1 MSASAAL
8 QEALLDVFGH
18 HHFRTGQQQ
27 AAEAVL
33 EGRDVVAVMPTG
45 AGKSICYQLPA
56 ALLQGTT
63 LVVSPLIALM
73 KDQVDALRSRSFPA
87 AAIHSGLSG
96 SQRFAAENAFRN
108 GQLRILYVAPE
119 RLRSDRFRSLLRT
132 VNIARLVVD
141 EAHCISQW
149 GHDFRPDY
157 RRIGGLREELGVPAA
172 AFTATATPDVRTDI
186 CQQLNLR
193 SPLQL
198 VTGFDRPNLT
208 LAIEECSSRVAKAQA
223 LDRVVR
229 EVGPPGIVYAATRKD
244 VEMWAALLRERGL
257 AADSYHAGRDDAD
270 RHHAQD
276 EFLAGRLEA
285 IAATNAFG
293 MGIDKA
299 DIRFVI
305 HADLPGSVEA
315 YYQEAGRAGRDGL
328 PARCVL
334 LYSPADIRTQEF
346 FLSGS
351 NPPASL
357 FREAWHLL
365 GQGADDG
372 EIEASAPKA
381 ANRMALGTALRL
393 LRQAAET
400 QSCPLGEGPVPVDLA
415 RVAEKA
421 RRDGD
426 RLRAM
431 VRYAHSRT
439 CRTRFIFDYFA
450 GDALEEPP
458 ECGTCDVCQ
467 GWRFAEG
474 RELSDR
480 EVLTVRIALSAVAR
494 LSGRF
499 GAARIAQVLIGSQS
513 QEVTSR
519 GLHRLPTHGKL
530 RSMRLEDVKELLA
543 ALLDGGYVERQPI
556 PNARPGTFVLGLTPE
571 GRDVMKAEAAPRLA
585 WPKSQSSTSGP
596 ESAPPLKA
604 PRSGSPTARTGPRGA
619 PEDIPLDGEGEDL
632 YSRLKTWRLELAR
645 EDKIPP
651 FYIFADKTLKAIAS
665 QRPSTAQELLGVKGI
680 GPAKLEKYGKAVL
693 GVLKESPNAE
703 T

>member
-1 MSASAAL
+1 MSAATAL
-8 QEALLDVFGH
+8 QEALLEIFGH
-18 HHFRTGQQQ
+18 SRFRTGQQQ

-45 AGKSICYQLPA
+45 AGKSLCYQLPA
-56 ALLQGTT
+56 ALLEGTT

-73 KDQVDALRSRSFPA
+73 KDQVDALRQRGYPA

-96 SQRFAAENAFRN
+96 PERFAAEDAFRK
-108 GQLRILYVAPE
+108 GQLRLLYVAPE
-119 RLRSDRFRSLLRT
+119 RLRSERFRGLLDS
-132 VNIARLVVD
+132 VEAARLIVD

-157 RRIGGLREELGVPAA
+157 RRIGGLRKELGVPAA
-172 AFTATATPDVRTDI
+172 AFTATATPDVRQDI
-186 CQQLNLR
+186 CRQLDLR
-193 SPLQL
+193 QPLQL

-208 LAIEECSSRVAKAQA
+208 LAVEECSSRVAKARA
-223 LDRVVR
+223 IDRVIR

-257 AADSYHAGRDDAD
+257 AAGCYHAGREDAD
-270 RHHAQD
+270 RHRAQD
-276 EFLAGRLEA
+276 DFLAGRLEA

-351 NPPASL
+351 NPPASV

-365 GQGADDG
+365 GQGADDE
-372 EIEASAPKA
+372 EIESSAPKA
-381 ANRMALGTALRL
+381 ANRMALGTATRL

-400 QSCPLGEGPVPVDLA
+400 HRRPLGEGPVPVDLA
-415 RVAEKA
+415 QVAEKA

-439 CRTRFIFDYFA
+439 CRTRFVFDYFA
-450 GDALEEPP
+450 GDALEEAP
-458 ECGTCDVCQ
+458 ECGTCDICQ
-467 GWRFAEG
+467 GWRLTEG
-474 RELSDR
+474 RELTEE

-499 GAARIAQVLIGSQS
+499 GAARIAQVLTGSQS
-513 QEVTSR
+513 REITSR
-519 GLHRLPTHGKL
+519 GLHRIPTYGKL
-530 RSMRLEDVKELLA
+530 RSLRLEDVKELLS
-543 ALLDGGYVERQPI
+543 ALLDGGYIERQQI
-556 PNARPGTFVLGLTPE
+556 ENARPGTFVLGLTAQ
-571 GRDVMKAEAAPRLA
+571 GRDVMKAETSPRLA
-585 WPKSQSSTSGP
+585 WPRNGKAGGGA

-604 PRSGSPTARTGPRGA
+604 PRLGPPAPAAPSTEGPQEISLDVGA
-619 PEDIPLDGEGEDL
+619 EDL
-632 YSRLKTWRLELAR
+632 FARLRAWRLDLAR
-645 EDKIPP
+645 ENKIPP
-651 FYIFADKTLKAIAS
+651 FYIFSDKILRAIAAH
-665 QRPSTAQELLGVKGI
+665 RPSTQAELLAIKGI
-680 GPAKLEKYGKAVL
+680 GPAKLEKYGEGVL
-693 GVLKESPNAE
+693 GVVAE
-703 T
+703 PTE